1 MDTYGQ
7 HLLVEYF
14 GCDPQVLNDPV
25 GVEETMREAAV
36 AAGANIVASAF
47 HQFAPQGVSGV
58 IMVEESHLSIHTW
71 PETGY
76 AAVDFYTCGQCLP
89 ERSHR
94 MLLSALRASGAEVM
108 LVERGLE
115 RGRSLELRCH
125 YYEPSGA
132 EDDRERS
139 YGTLVR

>member
-1 MDTYGQ
+1 LDTYGQ
-7 HLLVEYF
+7 HLLAEYF
-14 GCDPQVLNDPV
+14 GCDPQVLNDPI
-25 GVEETMREAAV
+25 GVEEKMRQAAV

-47 HQFAPQGVSGV
+47 HRFAPQGVSGV
-58 IMVEESHLSIHTW
+58 VVIEESHLSIHTW

-115 RGRSLELRCH
+115 CGHALKLRRH

-132 EDDRERS
+132 ADAKERT
-139 YGTLVR
+139 YGALVR